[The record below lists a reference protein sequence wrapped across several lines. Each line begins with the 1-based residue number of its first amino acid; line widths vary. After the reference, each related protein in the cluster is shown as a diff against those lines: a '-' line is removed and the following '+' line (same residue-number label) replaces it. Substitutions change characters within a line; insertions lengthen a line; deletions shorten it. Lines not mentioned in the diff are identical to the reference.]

1 MTEAANEKRAIAG
14 NSDLM
19 QKYFIREMQ
28 FYNPFHKDY
37 TTLSL
42 NLSASVLQ
50 EPNRH
55 NKPPWIFAIFEFF
68 YYETLPHSDN
78 GQI

>member
-1 MTEAANEKRAIAG
+1 
-14 NSDLM
+14 
-19 QKYFIREMQ
+19 MQ
-28 FYNPFHKDY
+28 FYNPFYKDY

-42 NLSASVLQ
+42 DLSASVLQ

-55 NKPPWIFAIFEFF
+55 NKTLWIFAIFEFF